1 MFDEASIMA
10 WIQELLYV
18 LPGLL
23 LGFSLHEYCHAR
35 VAYACGDES
44 QKSLGR
50 LTLNPVKQI
59 DPMGFLCMIIFR
71 FGWARPVQVNHRA
84 LKKPKRDY
92 LFVSLAGPVSNFL
105 LAVVMSLPTA
115 GCYAAMVLNP
125 ELQYN
130 TLLTSAYA
138 VCYCAMNINFL
149 LFFFNML
156 PIPGFDG
163 YHAITCLLPARVNE
177 FLYRFERYGFFILLL
192 LVVFPGPLAYLQY
205 AIDAVIHWSMNLWLS
220 LITVFL

>member
-1 MFDEASIMA
+1 MFDSESIMN
-10 WIQELLYV
+10 WIEELLYL
-18 LPGLL
+18 LPGLV

-59 DPMGFLCMIIFR
+59 DPMGFLCMLIFR

-92 LFVSLAGPVSNFL
+92 FFVSLAGPVSNFL

-125 ELQYN
+125 ALAQN
-130 TLLTSAYA
+130 TLLTSAFN
-138 VCYCAMNINFL
+138 VFYCAMQFNFL
-149 LFFFNML
+149 LFLFNML

-163 YHAITCLLPARVNE
+163 YHVITCLLPARVNE
-177 FLYRFERYGFFILLL
+177 FLYRFERYGFLILMVLL
-192 LVVFPGPLAYLQY
+192 IFPESLAYLQVGIAY
-205 AIDAVIHWSMNLWLS
+205 LIEWFLDFWLGVITL
-220 LITVFL
+220 FL